1 MPMGTSPAKKRPRV
15 EAPSLTQLQQKVG
28 ELKNRRADLA
38 QAQMDERRE
47 LQSLEEQLALL
58 KTKHHNC
65 KIRVSEKDGQLR
77 KYDELIK

>member
-1 MPMGTSPAKKRPRV
+1 MDSDF
-15 EAPSLTQLQQKVG
+15 LTQLQQKVG

-58 KTKHHNC
+58 KTQHSEC